1 MSVIRT
7 ATYLATREHIRVDR
21 KTRGTVK
28 CTAGNKRCGSRCIP
42 RDWDCRLKGEGGDS
56 HLKAVGKG
64 SDPLAA
70 VANIQRGL
78 TRIGRGIT
86 KLNVSELEG
95 GRKAVIRGVVKG
107 TPGDIKKKEEVRS
120 ALVQGTIALGALSV
134 AAVGGLR
141 AHGLLMST
149 AVYRNSIGNKLES
162 GAQKAVNKLFDK
174 LPIIGAQRAN
184 VRSQGREALRRTTL
198 NAPNSLR
205 PDPNVL
211 LLNAGA
217 NARDNRF
224 LSRALK
230 RSRPKLDE
238 TFADWH
244 KRSIQEFYGAKTD
257 GKYRLFTKESGELFL
272 RDFYNVPE
280 GIPVKDI
287 AKVRIREDA
296 ERLQRLADQMGI
308 DRNVPTIRR
317 KFADE
322 YAKGQA
328 KASRDD
334 LYEMLDPNFA
344 SQKVDG
350 YYSKVRQRV
359 WDTYEK
365 FYSDISSQLRPFYT
379 KDGVRKLNVRQRDS
393 LTDKLTTEHAKQFA
407 KSLYGTTDRVQG
419 PYTADLVNHHF
430 FATRGSSVRR
440 GADIP
445 WDAPESVVK
454 RAAMEISG
462 SKRLPTMEQAI
473 PIVQSK
479 FPGYRPSGIYAKKPA
494 RNTTPTPSAPK
505 TATTSKPAA
514 TPSPKSTTATQPS
527 QVDIFEQARRR
538 IPKAP
543 ADIHWSWAEDNI
555 DEYDK
560 LWKRAYRE
568 AARAIKQ
575 TGRTPVDSEIR
586 PLVTRLLDANG
597 WLPEGP
603 SGDGWPG
610 GKGDSAPRADA
621 YQRAFLETIHNL
633 RTDKKCG
640 ESGIAPEKKCSKKTS
655 AASTVGRIAAVAG
668 VATAGV
674 AAVKN
679 KAVIKAAYT
688 HNIPKIS
695 SKLIGVMSDARVEQG
710 LSRLPSNLQAQARKL
725 VGKSKQAAAY
735 MSLNAQG
742 YKLLKV
748 DTTHNFSTYAS
759 QDGHITSLGTVKDAL
774 LQFNSKR
781 TFMGKAP
788 NGTPIPIYG
797 MQFTVDDGLTQKA
810 GLAGDSVREL
820 ATKTKAM
827 YKTQVDAMQDD
838 VLLYAVPEA
847 ADGLG
852 AKRRSIYKRFGFRE
866 LPSLQREKPWNGFDE
881 APIFNVKTGGKM
893 HTIQPDQADWFA
905 KLFSMKPRNDAAST
919 RADKKCGESGI
930 AANKKCSKRTRNIA
944 IGATAVVGTSLLVAN
959 RKRIGKAVGEAVEGI
974 QNTLDPKRLKERPED
989 WTDIPPHIRLAGLG
1003 ESMRERKYD
1012 VITKM
1017 KPVQADVISAR
1028 IDEISAHKG
1037 VIPENVK
1044 DLADFVRTEKMEID
1058 YKIFDDLAD
1067 GKYPINPAQRPHF
1080 IQRREQMRKGYAFG
1094 GMYFF
1099 KEVTKGTKFYVTP
1112 KRVNADV
1119 WADKSGDAVKAV
1131 NEVMDKIAKRKK
1143 FIKEAKTIDEVREMQ
1158 ETFSSYGSAKD
1169 DAADLI
1175 TSVHELGHAVH
1186 DRTEWY
1192 LPDKIKVGPKIYDT
1206 KGPEFSS
1213 ILKKNSTYY
1222 ALHDNDGGIFG
1233 MIPDAGARRET
1244 FAENYVYYIFAG
1256 ERMKRD
1262 NPVIYAWV
1270 DDIVKK
1276 SKAPKPTTT

>member
-1 MSVIRT
+1 MSTIRT
-7 ATYLATREHIRVDR
+7 AVYLATQEHIRVDR

-42 RDWDCRLKGEGGDS
+42 KDWDCRLKGEGGDS
-56 HLKAVGKG
+56 HLKAAGKG

-70 VANIQRGL
+70 IANIQRGI
-78 TRIGRGIT
+78 TRIGKGIL
-86 KLNVSELEG
+86 KLNPSELEG

-107 TPGDIKKKEEVRS
+107 TPGDIKRKEEVRS

-141 AHGLLMST
+141 AHGLLMNT
-149 AVYRNSIGNKLES
+149 AAYRNTIGNKLES
-162 GAQKAVNKLFDK
+162 GAQKAVNKILDRTPF
-174 LPIIGAQRAN
+174 IGAQREN
-184 VRSQGREALRRTTL
+184 VRRQGQSALKRTAL
-198 NAPNSLR
+198 NAPNALR
-205 PDPNVL
+205 PDPNIL
-211 LLNAGA
+211 LTNAGA
-217 NARDNRF
+217 NVRESKHLAKA
-224 LSRALK
+224 LS

-238 TFADWH
+238 SFADWH
-244 KRSIQEFYGAKTD
+244 KRSMQEFYGAPTD
-257 GKYRLFTKESGELFL
+257 GKYRTFTKESTDIFL
-272 RDFYNVPE
+272 RDFYSVPD
-280 GIPVKDI
+280 GIPVADI
-287 AKVRIREDA
+287 AKLRIREDA

-308 DRNVPTIRR
+308 DRNLPTVRR
-317 KFADE
+317 KFADD
-322 YAKGQA
+322 YAKDQA
-328 KASRDD
+328 KAVRDD

-350 YYSKVRQRV
+350 YYSKVRTRV
-359 WDTYEK
+359 LKTYDK
-365 FYSDISSQLRPFYT
+365 FYENISGQLRPFYT
-379 KDGVRKLNVRQRDS
+379 KDGVRKLNVRQRDG

-407 KSLYGTTDRVQG
+407 RRLYGTTDRVQG

-430 FATRGSSVRR
+430 YTTRGSAMLR
-440 GADIP
+440 GKDVP

-473 PIVQSK
+473 RIVQSK
-479 FPGYRPSGIYAKKPA
+479 FPGYRPSGVYSVKNMGIEKAQAVLNKPSSF
-494 RNTTPTPSAPK
+494 R
-505 TATTSKPAA
+505 SKPAQ
-514 TPSPKSTTATQPS
+514 TPF
-527 QVDIFEQARRR
+527 DQARNRL
-538 IPKAP
+538 PKAP
-543 ADIHWSWAEDNI
+543 ADIHWSWAEDNV
-555 DEYDK
+555 DEFDR
-560 LWKRAYRE
+560 LWRRYARE
-568 AARAIKQ
+568 AHRALKKANPNVSDKEVRS
-575 TGRTPVDSEIR
+575 TVYD
-586 PLVTRLLDANG
+586 LLRANG

-610 GKGDSAPRADA
+610 GKWDSAPRSDA
-621 YQRAFLETIHNL
+621 YQRAFLETIHKVRN
-633 RTDKKCG
+633 DKKCG

-655 AASTVGRIAAVAG
+655 AVSTVSKIAAVAG
-668 VATAGV
+668 VAAAGA

-679 KAVIKAAYT
+679 KDVIEAAYR

-695 SKLIGVMSDARVEQG
+695 TRLIGVMSDARVEQG
-710 LSRLPSNLQAQARKL
+710 LAKLPTGLQEQARKL

-748 DTTHNFSTYAS
+748 DPTNNFSTFAS
-759 QDGHITSLGTVKDAL
+759 KEGHITSLGTVKDSL

-781 TFMGKAP
+781 TFYGKAP

-810 GLAGDSVREL
+810 GLGKDSVREL

-866 LPSLQREKPWNGFDE
+866 LPPLQREKPWSGFDE

-893 HTIQPDQADWFA
+893 HTIQPDQVDWFA

-930 AANKKCSKRTRNIA
+930 AKHKKCSKRTRNIA
-944 IGATAVVGTSLLVAN
+944 IGATAVLGTSILVAN
-959 RKRIGKAVGEAVEGI
+959 RKRIGKAVGEAVENVKN
-974 QNTLDPKRLKERPED
+974 QLDPKRLKERPED
-989 WTDIPPHIRLAGLG
+989 WTDIPPQFRMMGMG
-1003 ESMRERKYD
+1003 ENIRERKYD
-1012 VITKM
+1012 VIVKM
-1017 KPVQADVISAR
+1017 APVKADVISAR
-1028 IDEISAHKG
+1028 IDEIAAHKG
-1037 VIPENVK
+1037 VIPENVH
-1044 DLADFVRTEKMEID
+1044 DLADFVRKENMEID
-1058 YKIFDDLAD
+1058 YKIFEDLVD
-1067 GKYPINPAQRPHF
+1067 GKHNVPQSLAPEMVNI
-1080 IQRREQMRKGYAFG
+1080 RERVRKGYGFN

-1099 KEVTKGTKFYVTP
+1099 KEMTGGNKIFVTP
-1112 KRVNADV
+1112 KRLKADT
-1119 WADKSGDAVKAV
+1119 WQDKSKDAVEAV
-1131 NEVMDKIAKRKK
+1131 NKVMDSIKNRKR
-1143 FIKEAKTIDEVREMQ
+1143 FLKEPKTLQEAIEVQ
-1158 ETFSSYGSAKD
+1158 DTFNTYGKAKD

-1175 TSVHELGHAVH
+1175 VGVHELGHAVH
-1186 DRTEWY
+1186 DRAEWF
-1192 LPDKIKVGPKIYDT
+1192 LPDTIKVGPKIYDT
-1206 KGPEFSS
+1206 RGPEFSS

-1222 ALHDNDGGIFG
+1222 AMHDNDGGLFG
-1233 MIPDAGARRET
+1233 GIPDAGARRET

-1256 ERMKRD
+1256 ERMKQD

-1270 DDIVKK
+1270 DAIVKK